1 MIRTVSVG
9 SYILIQG
16 LFESQ
21 APNGN
26 MIVRVGGR
34 TYEGKPVTP

>member
-1 MIRTVSVG
+1 MIRTISVG

-16 LFESQ
+16 LFESM

-26 MIVRVGGR
+26 MVVRVG
-34 TYEGKPVTP
+34 TKTFEGKPVLR